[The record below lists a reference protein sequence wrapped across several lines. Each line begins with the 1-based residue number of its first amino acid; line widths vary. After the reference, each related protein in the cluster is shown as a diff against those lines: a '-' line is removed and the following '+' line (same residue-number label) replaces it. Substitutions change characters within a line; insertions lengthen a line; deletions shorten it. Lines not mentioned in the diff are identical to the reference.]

1 MASTAA
7 LELHRKHLERRARLN
22 AQAMERRKPVL
33 TIVPAEPIEPEPE
46 PEPEIEAPE
55 PIPGAE
61 KAFRILKVKQIIEAV
76 EDHCGLFR
84 GDLATMRRAKKFV
97 IPRQVAMF
105 LIYRHTKHATPGIGQ
120 IFGGRDHST
129 VVYAV
134 HKIQDLVRDG
144 DDQVIGIIHAVSLR
158 TNIPTYSCW
167 GS

>member
-22 AQAMERRKPVL
+22 AQAMQRRKPAL
-33 TIVPAEPIEPEPE
+33 TVVPAEQNEPELEPDPE
-46 PEPEIEAPE
+46 TAP

-61 KAFRILKVKQIIEAV
+61 KAFRAIKVKQIIQAV
-76 EDHCGLFR
+76 EEHCGLFP
-84 GDLATMRRAKKFV
+84 GDLCTTRRWQRLA

-105 LIYRHTKHATPGIGQ
+105 LIYRHTKHATPGIGK
-120 IFGGRDHST
+120 IFADRDHST

-134 HKIQDLVRDG
+134 HKIHKLVQEG
-144 DDQVIGIIHAVSLR
+144 DDQVIGIIHAVSLK
-158 TNIPTYSCW
+158 TGLPTYSYW